1 MTDNIC
7 VSYSLIH
14 GSIGTVKH
22 SDRRSKPLFSTIYIK
37 FDDPKAANSLKDRRG
52 CGKLKEY
59 VPISARTKRFP
70 LKKEKSTVI
79 AEKKTKKTKQTVSI
93 TWPCKYYQV
102 SGKYSGL

>member
-79 AEKKTKKTKQTVSI
+79 AEIIIIKKNSFHYLAMQILS
-93 TWPCKYYQV
+93 
-102 SGKYSGL
+102 SLR

>member
-22 SDRRSKPLFSTIYIK
+22 SDRSSKPLCSTIHIK
-37 FDDPKAANSLKDRRG
+37 FDDPKAASSLKDRRG

-79 AEKKTKKTKQTVSI
+79 AEIIIIKKTVSI